1 MKENK
6 TIKEIEKLTKEEVK
20 SIFAS
25 SNVKIFMKL
34 ADKEDVEKTRK
45 LFEKQK

>member
-25 SNVKIFMKL
+25 CNVKIFMKL